1 MYLCTLV
8 YYIYCSDVLFRL
20 YTYLNV
26 TVTITTTTAPIH
38 WLLFQDSL
46 SKPIPERQT
55 GLDLNEARGDWVLG
69 CSGISS
75 SVPRCR
81 QITTP
86 NTSSLT
92 FYGPDAVSDAHQ
104 PRVSKHCRHSEHSII
119 SIPSPSLFS
128 SALTTQIPRTVY
140 RHLLANL
147 FFLLFSFCVFH
158 FLGVSSVW

>member
-119 SIPSPSLFS
+119 SIPSP
-128 SALTTQIPRTVY
+128 LT
-140 RHLLANL
+140 L
-147 FFLLFSFCVFH
+147 FFSTDYTDSPDCLPTLISKSVFFYFLVFVFSTF
-158 FLGVSSVW
+158 